1 MFDIQLLSH
10 GYKPKKLIVSD
21 NTKIHFIKQKS
32 GFNNCNVELIY
43 NGEILEEDRRLIDY
57 NINNDACIFVIKLN
71 SKTLQEI
78 KESNNL
84 QLIDSFIN
92 IINQYNNQYE
102 NELVLLESMG
112 FFDHTRNTSLL
123 TLYNGN
129 IELVASALL
138 DEI

>member
-1 MFDIQLLSH
+1 MFDIQLLSP
-10 GYKPKKLIVSD
+10 GYKPKKLLVSD
-21 NTKIHFIKQKS
+21 NTRILFIKEKS
-32 GFNNCNVELIY
+32 GFNNSNVELIY

-57 NINNDACIFVIKLN
+57 NIKCDACIFVIKIN

-78 KESNNL
+78 KDSSHL

-112 FFDHTRNTSLL
+112 FYDRTRNTSLL

-129 IELVASALL
+129 VELVTGALL

>member
-1 MFDIQLLSH
+1 MFDIQLLSP
-10 GYKPKKLIVSD
+10 GLRPKKLLVSD
-21 NTKIHFIKQKS
+21 HTRIHFIKEKS
-32 GFNNCNVELIY
+32 GFNNDDVELIY
-43 NGEILEEDRRLIDY
+43 NGQILEEDCRLIDY
-57 NINNDACIFVIKLN
+57 NINNDDTIFVIKLN
-71 SKTLQEI
+71 SKTLHEI

-102 NELVLLESMG
+102 DELVLLESMG
-112 FFDHTRNTSLL
+112 FYNRIRNRSLL

-129 IELVASALL
+129 VELVASALL